1 MTLNEWKSA
10 SSTLLYHRAM
20 ESLAASLMAFMAKI
34 MRSEWHSPYAFWMS
48 GYCSKRILAR
58 SFCRSVHL
66 LADLKSR
73 YLDLARSSFPVSPL
87 AYLYGLYGLSQS
99 SASSISSFAC
109 CMASQRCLMR
119 NSSTASHANF
129 CSYHV

>member
-48 GYCSKRILAR
+48 GYCSKRILAS

-73 YLDLARSSFPVSPL
+73 YLDLARSSFLVSPL
-87 AYLYGLYGLSQS
+87 AFLYGLYGVSQS
-99 SASSISSFAC
+99 FASSISSFAC
-109 CMASQRCLMR
+109 CMASQRCLMC
-119 NSSTASHANF
+119 NSSTATHANF

>member
-20 ESLAASLMAFMAKI
+20 ESLAASLMAFMTKI

-73 YLDLARSSFPVSPL
+73 YLDLARISFLVSPL
-87 AYLYGLYGLSQS
+87 VYLYGLSQS
-99 SASSISSFAC
+99 FASSISSFAC
-109 CMASQRCLMR
+109 CMTSQRCLMR
-119 NSSTASHANF
+119 NSCTASHANF